1 VELRFAVLG
10 PVRAWRGDTEVDLG
24 SPQQR
29 AILANLLL
37 HEGAAVSPD
46 QLIQATWGVDAPR
59 AAIGMVRSYV
69 SRLRAVLGPVI
80 QSVAH
85 GYALPDASLDL
96 ADFQR
101 RLRVARSADAQRKAA
116 ELRAALEL
124 WQGTPLSGVKG
135 DYAEAE
141 RVRLEQLR
149 LTAIEDL
156 AAADIDL
163 NHHVEAVADLTA
175 LVTEHPF
182 RERPRELLM
191 LALYRSGRQAEALAV
206 FDETRRVLAGELGL
220 DPSPELREMH
230 QRILT
235 SDPGLAP
242 AVTGATR
249 PSQLPTDVPC
259 LIGRETVLPEVL
271 DALTS
276 SAVVGLVGL
285 AGVGKTALAVHAG
298 HVADFPDGQLFVDV
312 ALSANPLAEL
322 LRGVGVSQ
330 VPESVGE
337 QAALWRTL
345 TTGRRLLI
353 VLDDVR
359 DATQLKSMLPGSG
372 GPAVLVTS
380 RRRLFGLP
388 YVHWMTL
395 DGLTEDAS
403 ILLIERMIGTE
414 RLLAEPDAVG
424 LLVRPTSGLPQVLTA
439 IGSRLAARPNW
450 KIADFQRRMRSHGP
464 GAPVRPPECKEIEQ
478 PYESALHELSAVEAR
493 AFRLVALY
501 EAPDV
506 SLEEAAALLGVSPD
520 ETENLLEALVDLHL
534 VETTALNRYRYR
546 TPVKSFASGRAML
559 DDGRVACEAALG
571 RLAAFHDSRFLK
583 DSTGRADQRS
593 PHANNTFAADGD
605 QGRRGHDALRIP
617 SHASRS

>member
-1 VELRFAVLG
+1 MGLRFAVLG
-10 PVRAWRGDTEVDLG
+10 PVRAWRGETEVDLG

-85 GYALPDASLDL
+85 GYALPGVSLDL

-101 RLRVARSADAQRKAA
+101 RLRVARSADVQRKAS
-116 ELRAALEL
+116 ELRAALAL

-149 LTAIEDL
+149 LTAVEDL
-156 AAADIDL
+156 AAADIEL
-163 NHHVEAVADLTA
+163 NHHVEAVADLTT
-175 LVTEHPF
+175 LVSEHPF

-206 FDETRRVLAGELGL
+206 FDETRRVLADELGL
-220 DPSPELREMH
+220 DPGPELREMH

-235 SDPGLAP
+235 SDPSLAP

-249 PSQLPTDVPC
+249 PSQLPTDVPY
-259 LIGRETVLPEVL
+259 LIGRENVLPDVL
-271 DALTS
+271 TALTS
-276 SAVVGLVGL
+276 AAVVGLVGL

-298 HVADFPDGQLFVDV
+298 HVAAADFPDGQLFVDV
-312 ALSANPLAEL
+312 EASADPLAEL

-330 VPESVGE
+330 LPESAGE

-359 DATQLKSMLPGSG
+359 DATRLKSMLPGSG

-388 YVHWMTL
+388 FVHWMTL
-395 DGLTEDAS
+395 GGLTEDAS
-403 ILLIERMIGTE
+403 ILLIERTIGTE
-414 RLLAEPDAVG
+414 RVLAEPEAAR

-439 IGSRLAARPNW
+439 IGTRLADRPNW
-450 KIADFQRRMRSHGP
+450 KIADFQHRMRSHGP
-464 GAPVRPPECKEIEQ
+464 GAPVRPPECEAIEQ
-478 PYESALHELSAVEAR
+478 HYESAVHELSSAEAR

-506 SLEEAAALLGVSPD
+506 SLEEAAALLGVSLD

-534 VETTALNRYRYR
+534 VETIALDRYRYR

-559 DDGRVACEAALG
+559 DDGRVECEAALG
-571 RLAAFHDSRFLK
+571 RLAAFHDSRF
-583 DSTGRADQRS
+583 
-593 PHANNTFAADGD
+593 
-605 QGRRGHDALRIP
+605 
-617 SHASRS
+617 